1 MHVPTLTNPR
11 NNLEKSMFQ
20 FWQIHAI
27 TLRNPCTTLT
37 NLTISTRRLTQ
48 WQGKVMIGL
57 GSDKKTPS
65 SLYPSSSTQAGA
77 PLPSRA
83 SRGQWGQEE
92 TKRSLPHDRGGDQ
105 DRRQGLQ
112 QPVLVPG
119 TPEDS
124 SQEQKRG
131 SRGERRPRRR
141 SRKREPVVMGHNTG
155 HSIQ

>member
-1 MHVPTLTNPR
+1 MYQQREIHVSILTNPC
-11 NNLEKSMFQ
+11 NHSEKSMYNFDKS
-20 FWQIHAI
+20 
-27 TLRNPCTTLT
+27 N
-37 NLTISTRRLTQ
+37 NLNKIQKGDWL
-48 WQGKVMIGL
+48 
-57 GSDKKTPS
+57 SDKARQWSDLGPIKKPS
-65 SLYPSSSTQAGA
+65 TLYPSSSTQAGA